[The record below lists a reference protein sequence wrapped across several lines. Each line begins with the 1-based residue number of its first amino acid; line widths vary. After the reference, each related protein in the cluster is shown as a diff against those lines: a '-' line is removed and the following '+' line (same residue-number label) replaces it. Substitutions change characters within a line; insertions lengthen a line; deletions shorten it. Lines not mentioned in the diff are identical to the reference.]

1 MDAFAHRTTA
11 RRDPCS
17 HLLTARCPRL
27 RVATPGSG
35 RARPAAGR
43 GNSGASGRGGDE
55 LAPISVPAPGIFGFT
70 AAWRYGCRRQIE
82 LGCVRGTIAPSAS
95 TSPATPLVD
104 DSRGVPRAAIGIEGR
119 AQIPLRR
126 GWLDKAEGGQ
136 RLLRRLFGFC
146 FITNGPTT
154 PAHFVRVVEI
164 FARELVLPRLND
176 ALRVADHILHFAR
189 DFDFLKGLQRSSGG
203 CAVPEANTDEAVRIQ
218 EEESAMG
225 TPGSKVHDEK
235 VGRGPQGTSLNPTT
249 AAAMPSSIARHH
261 REVNLSLILNWHTF
275 G

>member
-1 MDAFAHRTTA
+1 
-11 RRDPCS
+11 
-17 HLLTARCPRL
+17 
-27 RVATPGSG
+27 
-35 RARPAAGR
+35 
-43 GNSGASGRGGDE
+43 
-55 LAPISVPAPGIFGFT
+55 
-70 AAWRYGCRRQIE
+70 

-126 GWLDKAEGGQ
+126 CWLDKAEGGR
-136 RLLRRLFGFC
+136 RLLRRLFGLC

-189 DFDFLKGLQRSSGG
+189 DFDVLKSLH
-203 CAVPEANTDEAVRIQ
+203 CAVRGGAVPRL
-218 EEESAMG
+218 
-225 TPGSKVHDEK
+225 TPTKRSVFRKRGRRKKPRRRQRGSSFKRS
-235 VGRGPQGTSLNPTT
+235 VG
-249 AAAMPSSIARHH
+249 
-261 REVNLSLILNWHTF
+261 
-275 G
+275 